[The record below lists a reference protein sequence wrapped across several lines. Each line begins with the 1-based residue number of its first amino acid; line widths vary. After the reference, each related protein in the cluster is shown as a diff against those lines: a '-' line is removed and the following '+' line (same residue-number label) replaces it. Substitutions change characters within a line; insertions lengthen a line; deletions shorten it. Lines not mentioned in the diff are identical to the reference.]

1 MIQFDYFQLNCFMI
15 MMLDDYHNIHVKK
28 VPQKLQTSTAV
39 HMASSILDIHV
50 GIPSVV
56 RPVNIPLHRPVP
68 VVIQGSTRVCHG
80 GIAPDVVKNIMQD
93 ALISMEK
100 TYMQQIHPKM
110 QKIDPAKL
118 IQSMREMR

>member
-1 MIQFDYFQLNCFMI
+1 MIT
-15 MMLDDYHNIHVKK
+15 MLDVYHKIHVKK

-39 HMASSILDIHV
+39 HVACSILDIHA
-50 GIPSVV
+50 GIPAVV
-56 RPVNIPLHRPVP
+56 RPVNIPLYLHRPVP

-80 GIAPDVVKNIMQD
+80 RIAPDVVKNTMQD
-93 ALISMEK
+93 ALLSMEK